1 MGLFKKLVGDIA
13 KTVGESLED
22 VSNEAKKSF
31 QEASEEIKKSIQ
43 EAKMNQLNSD
53 DSDDSDDDDDDDD
66 DIRIQLGT
74 FKNGVLTIAE
84 GHTTLGEDSLE
95 GYKKIR
101 KVVFPSTLKEIDGCF
116 FSEHGHE
123 DYLEEVDF
131 SKVKLLKEIPDCL
144 FENCKRLQEI
154 NFPEGVEIIDS
165 EVFDGCT
172 NLRKITFPST
182 LKSLQSTTYKC
193 ENIEELD
200 LSKVH
205 LLKEIPD
212 CLFEDCERLQEISF
226 PEGVETIGSEVFDSC
241 TNLRKITFPSTLKS
255 LQSTTYK
262 CKNIEELD
270 LSKVHLLKEIPDN
283 FISEN
288 CKIETLV
295 IPVGVKIVGDEFAS
309 SKSIR
314 EVYVPYTVEEI
325 GTLNNEEY
333 APDVYIY
340 TNKLTDIES
349 LCAYI
354 KTLYVPEELY
364 VYYAELLKDVDDTEV
379 RLRKMPA
386 DKLDFY
392 GTPVPS
398 LTEVDEEDNSAPQ
411 LPEQDQDIETP
422 IVEEE
427 TEDIQEE
434 AEEIQEETEEIQ
446 DETEEIQEETEEI
459 QEETEE
465 IPTIQKSPGNLF
477 SDGLEELINSVAESD
492 ELTDKKKEIVLR
504 RAVKEGED
512 PDEVEMVL
520 EARFYEKH
528 N

>member
-13 KTVGESLED
+13 KTVGESLEE

-31 QEASEEIKKSIQ
+31 QEAREEVRKNIQ
-43 EAKMNQLNSD
+43 EAKMNQLNSE
-53 DSDDSDDDDDDDD
+53 DDSDDDDDDDADDD

-74 FKNGVLTIAE
+74 FANGVLTIDE
-84 GHTTLGEDSLE
+84 GHTTLDEDALE

-101 KVVFPSTLKEIDGCF
+101 KVVFPSTLREIDGCF

-165 EVFDGCT
+165 EVFD
-172 NLRKITFPST
+172 R
-182 LKSLQSTTYKC
+182 
-193 ENIEELD
+193 
-200 LSKVH
+200 
-205 LLKEIPD
+205 
-212 CLFEDCERLQEISF
+212 
-226 PEGVETIGSEVFDSC
+226 C

-270 LSKVHLLKEIPDN
+270 LSKVHLLEEIPDN
-283 FISEN
+283 FIGEN

-325 GTLNNEEY
+325 GTLNDEEY
-333 APDVYIY
+333 SPDVYIY

-354 KTLYVPEELY
+354 KTLYVPEDLY
-364 VYYAELLKDVDDTEV
+364 IYYAELLKEVDDTEV

-392 GTPVPS
+392 GTPVPP
-398 LTEVDEEDNSAPQ
+398 LTEVAEEDNSVPP
-411 LPEQDQDIETP
+411 LPELDQDIETP
-422 IVEEE
+422 PAEEETEEFEEE

-434 AEEIQEETEEIQ
+434 TEELE
-446 DETEEIQEETEEI
+446 DETEDIQD
-459 QEETEE
+459 ETEE

>member
-13 KTVGESLED
+13 KTVGESLEE

-31 QEASEEIKKSIQ
+31 QEAREEIKKNIQ
-43 EAKMNQLNSD
+43 EAKLNQFNY
-53 DSDDSDDDDDDDD
+53 DDDDDDDDDNWDYPLTKLSDDDD

-74 FKNGVLTIAE
+74 FKNGILTIDE
-84 GHTTLGEDSLE
+84 GHTTLGEDALE

-101 KVVFPSTLKEIDGCF
+101 KVVFPSTLREIDGCF

-131 SKVKLLKEIPDCL
+131 SKVHLLKEIPDCL

-165 EVFDGCT
+165 EVFD
-172 NLRKITFPST
+172 
-182 LKSLQSTTYKC
+182 
-193 ENIEELD
+193 
-200 LSKVH
+200 
-205 LLKEIPD
+205 
-212 CLFEDCERLQEISF
+212 
-226 PEGVETIGSEVFDSC
+226 SC

-255 LQSTTYK
+255 LKSTTYECEK
-262 CKNIEELD
+262 IEELD

-288 CKIETLV
+288 CNIETLV
-295 IPVGVKIVGDEFAS
+295 IPVGVKMVGDGFAS

-314 EVYVPYTVEEI
+314 EVYVPYTVEKI
-325 GTLNNEEY
+325 GTLNDDEY

-364 VYYAELLKDVDDTEV
+364 VYYAELLKEVDDTEV

-386 DKLDFY
+386 DKLNFY
-392 GTPVPS
+392 GTPVPP
-398 LTEVDEEDNSAPQ
+398 LTEVAK
-411 LPEQDQDIETP
+411 
-422 IVEEE
+422 EEE
-427 TEDIQEE
+427 TQDTQEESQDTQEEILDIQKES
-434 AEEIQEETEEIQ
+434 
-446 DETEEIQEETEEI
+446 
-459 QEETEE
+459 EE

-477 SDGLEELINSVAESD
+477 SDALEELINSAAASD
-492 ELTDKKKEIVLR
+492 ELTDKMKEIVLR

>member
-13 KTVGESLED
+13 KTVGESLEE

-31 QEASEEIKKSIQ
+31 QEAREEVRKNIQ
-43 EAKMNQLNSD
+43 EAKQNQFN
-53 DSDDSDDDDDDDD
+53 SDDDDDDDNWDYPLTKLSDDDD

-74 FKNGVLTIAE
+74 FKNGVLTIDE
-84 GHTTLGEDSLE
+84 GHTTLGEDALE

-101 KVVFPSTLKEIDGCF
+101 KVVFPSTLREIDGSF

-123 DYLEEVDF
+123 ESLEEVDF
-131 SKVKLLKEIPDCL
+131 SKVKLLKEIPDGL
-144 FENCKRLQEI
+144 FENCERLQKI
-154 NFPEGVEIIDS
+154 DIPEGVEII
-165 EVFDGCT
+165 
-172 NLRKITFPST
+172 
-182 LKSLQSTTYKC
+182 
-193 ENIEELD
+193 
-200 LSKVH
+200 
-205 LLKEIPD
+205 
-212 CLFEDCERLQEISF
+212 
-226 PEGVETIGSEVFDSC
+226 GSSVFDSC

-255 LQSTTYK
+255 LQSTTYE
-262 CKNIEELD
+262 CEMIEELD
-270 LSKVHLLKEIPDN
+270 LSKVHLLEEIPEY

-288 CKIETLV
+288 CDIQTLV

-314 EVYVPYTVEEI
+314 EVYVPYTVEKI
-325 GTLNNEEY
+325 GTFNDDEY
-333 APDVYIY
+333 SPEGYIY

-364 VYYAELLKDVDDTEV
+364 VYYAELLKEVDDTEV

-392 GTPVPS
+392 GTPVPP
-398 LTEVDEEDNSAPQ
+398 LTEVAK
-411 LPEQDQDIETP
+411 
-422 IVEEE
+422 EEE
-427 TEDIQEE
+427 TQDTQEESQDTQEEILDIQKES
-434 AEEIQEETEEIQ
+434 
-446 DETEEIQEETEEI
+446 
-459 QEETEE
+459 EE

-477 SDGLEELINSVAESD
+477 SDALEELINSAAASD
-492 ELTDKKKEIVLR
+492 ELTDKMKEIVLR

>member
-13 KTVGESLED
+13 KTVGESLEE

-31 QEASEEIKKSIQ
+31 QEARES
-43 EAKMNQLNSD
+43 
-53 DSDDSDDDDDDDD
+53 DDDD

-74 FKNGVLTIAE
+74 FKNGVLTISE
-84 GHTTLGEDSLE
+84 GHTTLGEDALE

-101 KVVFPSTLKEIDGCF
+101 KVVFPSTLREIDGCF

-165 EVFDGCT
+165 EVFD
-172 NLRKITFPST
+172 R
-182 LKSLQSTTYKC
+182 
-193 ENIEELD
+193 
-200 LSKVH
+200 
-205 LLKEIPD
+205 
-212 CLFEDCERLQEISF
+212 
-226 PEGVETIGSEVFDSC
+226 C

-270 LSKVHLLKEIPDN
+270 LSKVHLLEEIPDN
-283 FISEN
+283 FIGEN

-325 GTLNNEEY
+325 GTLNDDEY

-349 LCAYI
+349 LCANI

-386 DKLDFY
+386 DMLDFY

-398 LTEVDEEDNSAPQ
+398 LTEVAK
-411 LPEQDQDIETP
+411 
-422 IVEEE
+422 EEE
-427 TEDIQEE
+427 TQDTQEESQDTQEEILDIQKES
-434 AEEIQEETEEIQ
+434 
-446 DETEEIQEETEEI
+446 
-459 QEETEE
+459 EE

-477 SDGLEELINSVAESD
+477 SDALEELINSAAASD
-492 ELTDKKKEIVLR
+492 ELTDKMKEIVLR

>member
-13 KTVGESLED
+13 KTVGESLEE

-31 QEASEEIKKSIQ
+31 QEAREEVRKNIQ
-43 EAKMNQLNSD
+43 EAKQNQFNY
-53 DSDDSDDDDDDDD
+53 DDDDDDDDNWDYPLTKLSDDDD

-74 FKNGVLTIAE
+74 FKNGVLTIDE
-84 GHTTLGEDSLE
+84 GHTTLGEDALE

-101 KVVFPSTLKEIDGCF
+101 KVVFPSTLREIDGCF
-116 FSEHGHE
+116 FCEHGHE

-154 NFPEGVEIIDS
+154 NFPEGVETIGD
-165 EVFDGCT
+165 EVFDG
-172 NLRKITFPST
+172 
-182 LKSLQSTTYKC
+182 
-193 ENIEELD
+193 
-200 LSKVH
+200 
-205 LLKEIPD
+205 
-212 CLFEDCERLQEISF
+212 
-226 PEGVETIGSEVFDSC
+226 C

-270 LSKVHLLKEIPDN
+270 LSKVHLLEEIPDN
-283 FISEN
+283 FIDGN

-295 IPVGVKIVGDEFAS
+295 IPVGVKKMGYEFAS

-325 GTLNNEEY
+325 GTLNDDEY

-354 KTLYVPEELY
+354 KTLYVPEDLY
-364 VYYAELLKDVDDTEV
+364 IYYAELLKEVDDTEV

-392 GTPVPS
+392 GTPVPP
-398 LTEVDEEDNSAPQ
+398 LTEVAEEDNSVPP
-411 LPEQDQDIETP
+411 LPELDQDIETLP
-422 IVEEE
+422 AEEEE
-427 TEDIQEE
+427 TQDTQEEVDIQEE
-434 AEEIQEETEEIQ
+434 S
-446 DETEEIQEETEEI
+446 
-459 QEETEE
+459 EE

-477 SDGLEELINSVAESD
+477 SDGLEELINCAAAND
-492 ELTDKKKEIVLR
+492 ELTDKMKEIVLR
-504 RAVKEGED
+504 RAVREGED

>member
-53 DSDDSDDDDDDDD
+53 DSDDNDADDDDDD

-74 FKNGVLTIAE
+74 FTNGVLTIAE

-116 FSEHGHE
+116 FSEHDHE

-144 FENCKRLQEI
+144 FEDCKRLQEI
-154 NFPEGVEIIDS
+154 N
-165 EVFDGCT
+165 
-172 NLRKITFPST
+172 
-182 LKSLQSTTYKC
+182 
-193 ENIEELD
+193 
-200 LSKVH
+200 
-205 LLKEIPD
+205 
-212 CLFEDCERLQEISF
+212 F

-270 LSKVHLLKEIPDN
+270 LSKVHLLEEIPEY

-295 IPVGVKIVGDEFAS
+295 IPVGVKIVGDGFAS

-325 GTLNNEEY
+325 GTLNDDEY

-349 LCAYI
+349 LCDCI
-354 KTLYVPEELY
+354 KTLYVPEDLY
-364 VYYAELLKDVDDTEV
+364 VYYAELLKDVEDTEV

-411 LPEQDQDIETP
+411 LPEQDQDIDTP

-427 TEDIQEE
+427 TEELEDETEE
-434 AEEIQEETEEIQ
+434 LEDETEDIQEETE
-446 DETEEIQEETEEI
+446 D
-459 QEETEE
+459 

>member
-13 KTVGESLED
+13 KTVGESLEE

-31 QEASEEIKKSIQ
+31 QEAREEVRKNIQ

-53 DSDDSDDDDDDDD
+53 DSDDDDSDDD

-74 FKNGVLTIAE
+74 FANGVLTIDE
-84 GHTTLGEDSLE
+84 GHTTLDEDALE

-101 KVVFPSTLKEIDGCF
+101 KVVFPSTLREIDECF

-144 FENCKRLQEI
+144 FEDCKRLQEI
-154 NFPEGVEIIDS
+154 N
-165 EVFDGCT
+165 
-172 NLRKITFPST
+172 
-182 LKSLQSTTYKC
+182 
-193 ENIEELD
+193 
-200 LSKVH
+200 
-205 LLKEIPD
+205 
-212 CLFEDCERLQEISF
+212 F

-241 TNLRKITFPSTLKS
+241 TNLRKIIFPSTLKS
-255 LQSTTYK
+255 LESTTYK

-270 LSKVHLLKEIPDN
+270 LSKVHLLEEIPDN
-283 FISEN
+283 FIGEN

-295 IPVGVKIVGDEFAS
+295 IPVGVKKLGYEFAS

-325 GTLNNEEY
+325 GTLNDDEY

-340 TNKLTDIES
+340 TNKLTDIEN

-354 KTLYVPEELY
+354 KTLYVPEDLY
-364 VYYAELLKDVDDTEV
+364 IYYAELLKEVDDTEV

-392 GTPVPS
+392 GTPVPP
-398 LTEVDEEDNSAPQ
+398 LTEVAEEDNSVPP
-411 LPEQDQDIETP
+411 LPELDQDIETLP
-422 IVEEE
+422 AEEEE
-427 TEDIQEE
+427 TQDTQEEVDIQEE
-434 AEEIQEETEEIQ
+434 S
-446 DETEEIQEETEEI
+446 
-459 QEETEE
+459 EE
-465 IPTIQKSPGNLF
+465 IPTVQKSPGNLF
-477 SDGLEELINSVAESD
+477 SDGLEELINCAAAND
-492 ELTDKKKEIVLR
+492 ELTDKMKEIVLR

>member
-13 KTVGESLED
+13 KTVGESLEE

-31 QEASEEIKKSIQ
+31 QEARKEVRKNIQ
-43 EAKMNQLNSD
+43 EAKQNQFNY
-53 DSDDSDDDDDDDD
+53 DDDDDNWDYPLTKLSDDDD

-74 FKNGVLTIAE
+74 FKNGVLTIDE
-84 GHTTLGEDSLE
+84 GHTTLGEDALE

-101 KVVFPSTLKEIDGCF
+101 KVVFPSTLREIDGCF

-131 SKVKLLKEIPDCL
+131 SKVHLLKEIPDCL

-154 NFPEGVEIIDS
+154 N
-165 EVFDGCT
+165 
-172 NLRKITFPST
+172 
-182 LKSLQSTTYKC
+182 
-193 ENIEELD
+193 
-200 LSKVH
+200 
-205 LLKEIPD
+205 
-212 CLFEDCERLQEISF
+212 F

-255 LQSTTYK
+255 LQSTTYE

-270 LSKVHLLKEIPDN
+270 LSKVHLLEEIPEY

-288 CKIETLV
+288 CDIQTLV

-314 EVYVPYTVEEI
+314 EIYVPYTVEKI
-325 GTLNNEEY
+325 GTLNDDEY

-364 VYYAELLKDVDDTEV
+364 VYYAELLKEVDDTEV

-386 DKLDFY
+386 DKLNFY
-392 GTPVPS
+392 GTPVPP
-398 LTEVDEEDNSAPQ
+398 LTEVAK
-411 LPEQDQDIETP
+411 
-422 IVEEE
+422 EEE
-427 TEDIQEE
+427 TQDTQEESQDTQEEILDIQKES
-434 AEEIQEETEEIQ
+434 
-446 DETEEIQEETEEI
+446 
-459 QEETEE
+459 EE

-477 SDGLEELINSVAESD
+477 SDALEELINSAAASD
-492 ELTDKKKEIVLR
+492 ELTDKMKEIVLR

-512 PDEVEMVL
+512 SDEVEMVL

>member
-1 MGLFKKLVGDIA
+1 M
-13 KTVGESLED
+13 
-22 VSNEAKKSF
+22 
-31 QEASEEIKKSIQ
+31 
-43 EAKMNQLNSD
+43 
-53 DSDDSDDDDDDDD
+53 
-66 DIRIQLGT
+66 
-74 FKNGVLTIAE
+74 
-84 GHTTLGEDSLE
+84 
-95 GYKKIR
+95 
-101 KVVFPSTLKEIDGCF
+101 
-116 FSEHGHE
+116 
-123 DYLEEVDF
+123 
-131 SKVKLLKEIPDCL
+131 
-144 FENCKRLQEI
+144 
-154 NFPEGVEIIDS
+154 
-165 EVFDGCT
+165 
-172 NLRKITFPST
+172 
-182 LKSLQSTTYKC
+182 
-193 ENIEELD
+193 
-200 LSKVH
+200 SKVH
-205 LLKEIPD
+205 LLE
-212 CLFEDCERLQEISF
+212 
-226 PEGVETIGSEVFDSC
+226 
-241 TNLRKITFPSTLKS
+241 
-255 LQSTTYK
+255 
-262 CKNIEELD
+262 
-270 LSKVHLLKEIPDN
+270 EIPDN
-283 FISEN
+283 FIGEN

-325 GTLNNEEY
+325 GTLNDDEY
-333 APDVYIY
+333 SPDVYIY

-349 LCAYI
+349 LCDCI
-354 KTLYVPEELY
+354 KTLYVPEDLY
-364 VYYAELLKDVDDTEV
+364 FYYAELLKEVDDTEV

-392 GTPVPS
+392 GIPIPS

-434 AEEIQEETEEIQ
+434 TEEIQEETEDIQ
-446 DETEEIQEETEEI
+446 KETEEIQEETED
-459 QEETEE
+459 

-512 PDEVEMVL
+512 PDEVEMIL

>member
-31 QEASEEIKKSIQ
+31 QEARKEVRKNIQ
-43 EAKMNQLNSD
+43 EAKQNQFN
-53 DSDDSDDDDDDDD
+53 SDDDDDDDDNWDYPLTKLSDDDD

-74 FKNGVLTIAE
+74 FKNGVLTIDE
-84 GHTTLGEDSLE
+84 GHTTLGEDALE
-95 GYKKIR
+95 GYMRIR
-101 KVVFPSTLKEIDGCF
+101 KVVFPSTLREIDGCF

-131 SKVKLLKEIPDCL
+131 SKVHLLKEIPDCL

-154 NFPEGVEIIDS
+154 N
-165 EVFDGCT
+165 
-172 NLRKITFPST
+172 
-182 LKSLQSTTYKC
+182 
-193 ENIEELD
+193 
-200 LSKVH
+200 
-205 LLKEIPD
+205 
-212 CLFEDCERLQEISF
+212 F

-270 LSKVHLLKEIPDN
+270 LSKVHLLEEIPEY

-288 CKIETLV
+288 CNIETLV

-314 EVYVPYTVEEI
+314 EVYVPYTVEKI
-325 GTLNNEEY
+325 GTLNDDEY

-364 VYYAELLKDVDDTEV
+364 VYYAELLKEVDDTEV

-386 DKLDFY
+386 DKLNFY
-392 GTPVPS
+392 GTPVPP
-398 LTEVDEEDNSAPQ
+398 LTEVAK
-411 LPEQDQDIETP
+411 
-422 IVEEE
+422 EEE
-427 TEDIQEE
+427 TQDTQEESQDTQEEILDIQKES
-434 AEEIQEETEEIQ
+434 
-446 DETEEIQEETEEI
+446 
-459 QEETEE
+459 EE

-477 SDGLEELINSVAESD
+477 SDALEELINSAAASD
-492 ELTDKKKEIVLR
+492 ELTDKMKEIVLR

-528 N
+528 H

>member
-13 KTVGESLED
+13 KTVGESLEE

-31 QEASEEIKKSIQ
+31 QEARKEVRKNIQ
-43 EAKMNQLNSD
+43 EAKLNQFNY
-53 DSDDSDDDDDDDD
+53 DDDDDDDDDNWDYPLTKLSDDDD

-74 FKNGVLTIAE
+74 FKNGVLTIDE
-84 GHTTLGEDSLE
+84 GHTTLGEDALE

-101 KVVFPSTLKEIDGCF
+101 KVVFPSTLREIDGCF

-131 SKVKLLKEIPDCL
+131 SKVKLLKEIPDGL
-144 FENCKRLQEI
+144 FENCERLQKI
-154 NFPEGVEIIDS
+154 DIPEGVEII
-165 EVFDGCT
+165 
-172 NLRKITFPST
+172 
-182 LKSLQSTTYKC
+182 
-193 ENIEELD
+193 
-200 LSKVH
+200 
-205 LLKEIPD
+205 
-212 CLFEDCERLQEISF
+212 
-226 PEGVETIGSEVFDSC
+226 GSSVFDSC

-255 LQSTTYK
+255 LQSTTYE
-262 CKNIEELD
+262 CEMIEELD
-270 LSKVHLLKEIPDN
+270 LSKVHLLEEIPEY

-288 CKIETLV
+288 CDIQTLV

-314 EVYVPYTVEEI
+314 EVYVPYTVEKI
-325 GTLNNEEY
+325 GTLNDDEY

-364 VYYAELLKDVDDTEV
+364 VYYAELLKEVDDTEV

-386 DKLDFY
+386 DKLNFY
-392 GTPVPS
+392 GTPVPP
-398 LTEVDEEDNSAPQ
+398 LTEVAK
-411 LPEQDQDIETP
+411 
-422 IVEEE
+422 EEE
-427 TEDIQEE
+427 TQDTQEGSQDTQEEILDIQKES
-434 AEEIQEETEEIQ
+434 
-446 DETEEIQEETEEI
+446 
-459 QEETEE
+459 EE

-477 SDGLEELINSVAESD
+477 SDALEELINSAAASD
-492 ELTDKKKEIVLR
+492 ELTDKMKEIVLR

>member
-13 KTVGESLED
+13 KTVSESLED

-43 EAKMNQLNSD
+43 EAKMNQSNY
-53 DSDDSDDDDDDDD
+53 DDDDDDDNWDYPLTKLSDDDD

-74 FKNGVLTIAE
+74 FKNGVLTINE
-84 GHTTLGEDSLE
+84 GHTTLGEDALE

-101 KVVFPSTLKEIDGCF
+101 KVVFPSILREIDGCF

-131 SKVKLLKEIPDCL
+131 SKVKLLKEIPD
-144 FENCKRLQEI
+144 
-154 NFPEGVEIIDS
+154 
-165 EVFDGCT
+165 
-172 NLRKITFPST
+172 
-182 LKSLQSTTYKC
+182 
-193 ENIEELD
+193 
-200 LSKVH
+200 
-205 LLKEIPD
+205 
-212 CLFEDCERLQEISF
+212 
-226 PEGVETIGSEVFDSC
+226 
-241 TNLRKITFPSTLKS
+241 
-255 LQSTTYK
+255 
-262 CKNIEELD
+262 
-270 LSKVHLLKEIPDN
+270 N
-283 FISEN
+283 FIGEN

-325 GTLNNEEY
+325 GTLNDDEY

-349 LCAYI
+349 LCANI

-411 LPEQDQDIETP
+411 MPEQDQDIETP

-427 TEDIQEE
+427 TEELEDETKDIQ
-434 AEEIQEETEEIQ
+434 
-446 DETEEIQEETEEI
+446 D
-459 QEETEE
+459 ETEE

>member
-13 KTVGESLED
+13 KTVGESLEE

-31 QEASEEIKKSIQ
+31 QEAREEVRKNIQ
-43 EAKMNQLNSD
+43 EAKQNQFNY
-53 DSDDSDDDDDDDD
+53 DDDDDDDDDNWDYPLTKLSDDDD

-74 FKNGVLTIAE
+74 FKNGVLTIDE
-84 GHTTLGEDSLE
+84 GHTTLGEDALE

-101 KVVFPSTLKEIDGCF
+101 KVVFPSTLREIDGCF

-154 NFPEGVEIIDS
+154 NFPEGVETIGD
-165 EVFDGCT
+165 EVFDG
-172 NLRKITFPST
+172 
-182 LKSLQSTTYKC
+182 
-193 ENIEELD
+193 
-200 LSKVH
+200 
-205 LLKEIPD
+205 
-212 CLFEDCERLQEISF
+212 
-226 PEGVETIGSEVFDSC
+226 C

-270 LSKVHLLKEIPDN
+270 LSKVHLLEEIPDN
-283 FISEN
+283 FIGEN

-314 EVYVPYTVEEI
+314 EVYVPYTVEKI
-325 GTLNNEEY
+325 GTLNDDEY

-364 VYYAELLKDVDDTEV
+364 VYYAELLKEVDDTEV

-392 GTPVPS
+392 GTPIPP
-398 LTEVDEEDNSAPQ
+398 LTEVAEEDNSVPP
-411 LPEQDQDIETP
+411 LPELDQDIETP
-422 IVEEE
+422 PVEEE
-427 TEDIQEE
+427 EETLDTQEEVDIQEE
-434 AEEIQEETEEIQ
+434 S
-446 DETEEIQEETEEI
+446 
-459 QEETEE
+459 EE
-465 IPTIQKSPGNLF
+465 IPTVQKSPGNLF
-477 SDGLEELINSVAESD
+477 SDALEELINSAAASD
-492 ELTDKKKEIVLR
+492 ELTDKMKEIVLR

>member
-13 KTVGESLED
+13 KTVGESLEE

-31 QEASEEIKKSIQ
+31 QEAREEVRKNIQ
-43 EAKMNQLNSD
+43 EAKQNQFNY
-53 DSDDSDDDDDDDD
+53 DDDDDNWDYPLTKLSDDDD

-74 FKNGVLTIAE
+74 FKNGVLTIDE
-84 GHTTLGEDSLE
+84 GHTTLGEDALE

-131 SKVKLLKEIPDCL
+131 SKV
-144 FENCKRLQEI
+144 
-154 NFPEGVEIIDS
+154 
-165 EVFDGCT
+165 
-172 NLRKITFPST
+172 
-182 LKSLQSTTYKC
+182 
-193 ENIEELD
+193 
-200 LSKVH
+200 H

-212 CLFEDCERLQEISF
+212 CLFEKCKRLQEINF

-255 LQSTTYK
+255 LQSTTYE

-288 CKIETLV
+288 CNIETLV

-314 EVYVPYTVEEI
+314 EVYVPYTVEKI
-325 GTLNNEEY
+325 STLNDDEY

-364 VYYAELLKDVDDTEV
+364 VYYAELLKEVDDTEV

-392 GTPVPS
+392 GTPVPP
-398 LTEVDEEDNSAPQ
+398 LTEVAK
-411 LPEQDQDIETP
+411 
-422 IVEEE
+422 EEE
-427 TEDIQEE
+427 TQDTQEESQDTQEEILDIQKES
-434 AEEIQEETEEIQ
+434 
-446 DETEEIQEETEEI
+446 
-459 QEETEE
+459 EE

-477 SDGLEELINSVAESD
+477 SDALEELINSAAASD
-492 ELTDKKKEIVLR
+492 ELTDKMKEIVLR

>member
-13 KTVGESLED
+13 KTVGESLEE

-31 QEASEEIKKSIQ
+31 QEAREEVRKNIQ
-43 EAKMNQLNSD
+43 EAKLNQSNY
-53 DSDDSDDDDDDDD
+53 DDDDDDDNWDYPLTKLSDDDD

-74 FKNGVLTIAE
+74 FKNGVLTINE
-84 GHTTLGEDSLE
+84 GHTTLGEDALE

-101 KVVFPSTLKEIDGCF
+101 KVVFPSTLREIDGCF

-131 SKVKLLKEIPDCL
+131 SKVKLLKEIPD
-144 FENCKRLQEI
+144 
-154 NFPEGVEIIDS
+154 
-165 EVFDGCT
+165 
-172 NLRKITFPST
+172 
-182 LKSLQSTTYKC
+182 
-193 ENIEELD
+193 
-200 LSKVH
+200 
-205 LLKEIPD
+205 
-212 CLFEDCERLQEISF
+212 
-226 PEGVETIGSEVFDSC
+226 
-241 TNLRKITFPSTLKS
+241 
-255 LQSTTYK
+255 
-262 CKNIEELD
+262 
-270 LSKVHLLKEIPDN
+270 N
-283 FISEN
+283 FIGEN

-325 GTLNNEEY
+325 GTLNDDEY

-349 LCAYI
+349 LCANI

-411 LPEQDQDIETP
+411 MPEQDQDIETP

-427 TEDIQEE
+427 TEELEDETKDIQ
-434 AEEIQEETEEIQ
+434 
-446 DETEEIQEETEEI
+446 D
-459 QEETEE
+459 ETEE

-477 SDGLEELINSVAESD
+477 SDGLEELINSAAASD
-492 ELTDKKKEIVLR
+492 ELTDKMKEIVLR

-520 EARFYEKH
+520 EARKIFARYFYKS
-528 N
+528 

>member
-31 QEASEEIKKSIQ
+31 QEASEDIKKSIQ

-53 DSDDSDDDDDDDD
+53 DSDDDDDDDADDD

-74 FKNGVLTIAE
+74 FTNGVLTIAE

-165 EVFDGCT
+165 EVFD
-172 NLRKITFPST
+172 R
-182 LKSLQSTTYKC
+182 
-193 ENIEELD
+193 
-200 LSKVH
+200 
-205 LLKEIPD
+205 
-212 CLFEDCERLQEISF
+212 
-226 PEGVETIGSEVFDSC
+226 C

-270 LSKVHLLKEIPDN
+270 LSKVHLLEEIPDN
-283 FISEN
+283 FIGEN

-325 GTLNNEEY
+325 GTLNDDEY
-333 APDVYIY
+333 SPDVYIY

-349 LCAYI
+349 LCANI

-364 VYYAELLKDVDDTEV
+364 VYYAELLKEVDDTEV

-392 GTPVPS
+392 GTPIPS

-434 AEEIQEETEEIQ
+434 
-446 DETEEIQEETEEI
+446 TEEIQEETEEI
-459 QEETEE
+459 QEETEDILE
-465 IPTIQKSPGNLF
+465 ETEEIQEETEDIPTIQKSPGNLF

-512 PDEVEMVL
+512 PDEVEMIL

>member
-53 DSDDSDDDDDDDD
+53 DSDDDDSDDD

-74 FKNGVLTIAE
+74 FANGVLTIAE
-84 GHTTLGEDSLE
+84 GHTTLGEDSLD

-144 FENCKRLQEI
+144 FEDCKRLQEI
-154 NFPEGVEIIDS
+154 NFPEGVEIIGC

-182 LKSLQSTTYKC
+182 LKSL
-193 ENIEELD
+193 E
-200 LSKVH
+200 
-205 LLKEIPD
+205 
-212 CLFEDCERLQEISF
+212 
-226 PEGVETIGSEVFDSC
+226 
-241 TNLRKITFPSTLKS
+241 
-255 LQSTTYK
+255 STTYK

-270 LSKVHLLKEIPDN
+270 LSKVHLLEEIPDN
-283 FISEN
+283 FIGEN

-354 KTLYVPEELY
+354 KTLYVPEDLY

-392 GTPVPS
+392 GTPIPS

-434 AEEIQEETEEIQ
+434 TEDIQE
-446 DETEEIQEETEEI
+446 ETEEIQEETEEI
-459 QEETEE
+459 QEETED

>member
-13 KTVGESLED
+13 KTVGESLEE

-31 QEASEEIKKSIQ
+31 QEAREEVRKNIQ

-53 DSDDSDDDDDDDD
+53 DSDDDDDDDADDD

-74 FKNGVLTIAE
+74 FANGVLTIDE
-84 GHTTLGEDSLE
+84 GHTTLDEDALE

-101 KVVFPSTLKEIDGCF
+101 KVVFPSTLREIDGCF

-144 FENCKRLQEI
+144 FEDCKRLQEI
-154 NFPEGVEIIDS
+154 N
-165 EVFDGCT
+165 
-172 NLRKITFPST
+172 
-182 LKSLQSTTYKC
+182 
-193 ENIEELD
+193 
-200 LSKVH
+200 
-205 LLKEIPD
+205 
-212 CLFEDCERLQEISF
+212 F

-270 LSKVHLLKEIPDN
+270 LSKVHLLEEIPDN
-283 FISEN
+283 FIGEN

-295 IPVGVKIVGDEFAS
+295 IPVGVKKLGYEFAS

-325 GTLNNEEY
+325 GTLNDDEY

-354 KTLYVPEELY
+354 KTLYVPEDLY
-364 VYYAELLKDVDDTEV
+364 IYYAELLKEVDDTEV

-392 GTPVPS
+392 GTPVPP
-398 LTEVDEEDNSAPQ
+398 LTEVAEEDNSVPP
-411 LPEQDQDIETP
+411 LPELDQDTETP
-422 IVEEE
+422 PVEEE
-427 TEDIQEE
+427 ETLDT
-434 AEEIQEETEEIQ
+434 QEETL
-446 DETEEIQEETEEI
+446 DTQEETQDI
-459 QEETEE
+459 QKESEE

-477 SDGLEELINSVAESD
+477 SDGLEELINCAAAND
-492 ELTDKKKEIVLR
+492 ELTDKMKEIVLR

>member
-13 KTVGESLED
+13 KTVGESLEE

-31 QEASEEIKKSIQ
+31 QEAREEVRKNIQ
-43 EAKMNQLNSD
+43 EAKMNQLNSE
-53 DSDDSDDDDDDDD
+53 DDSDDDDDDDADDD

-74 FKNGVLTIAE
+74 FANGVLTIDE
-84 GHTTLGEDSLE
+84 GHTTLDEDALE

-101 KVVFPSTLKEIDGCF
+101 KVVFPSTLREIDGCF

-144 FENCKRLQEI
+144 FEDCKRLQEI
-154 NFPEGVEIIDS
+154 NFPEGVEIIGC

-182 LKSLQSTTYKC
+182 LKSLESTTYKC
-193 ENIEELD
+193 KNLEELD

-205 LLKEIPD
+205 LLE
-212 CLFEDCERLQEISF
+212 
-226 PEGVETIGSEVFDSC
+226 
-241 TNLRKITFPSTLKS
+241 
-255 LQSTTYK
+255 
-262 CKNIEELD
+262 
-270 LSKVHLLKEIPDN
+270 EIPDN
-283 FISEN
+283 FIGEN

-295 IPVGVKIVGDEFAS
+295 IPVGVKKLGYEFAS

-325 GTLNNEEY
+325 GTLNDDEY

-354 KTLYVPEELY
+354 KTLYVPEDLY
-364 VYYAELLKDVDDTEV
+364 IYYAELLKEVDDTEV

-392 GTPVPS
+392 GTPVPP
-398 LTEVDEEDNSAPQ
+398 LTEVAEEDNSVPQ
-411 LPEQDQDIETP
+411 LPELDQDIETLP
-422 IVEEE
+422 AEEEE
-427 TEDIQEE
+427 TQDTQEEVDIQEE
-434 AEEIQEETEEIQ
+434 S
-446 DETEEIQEETEEI
+446 
-459 QEETEE
+459 EE

-477 SDGLEELINSVAESD
+477 SDGLEELINCAAAND
-492 ELTDKKKEIVLR
+492 ELTDKMKEIVLR
-504 RAVKEGED
+504 RAVREGED

>member
-13 KTVGESLED
+13 KTVGESLEE

-31 QEASEEIKKSIQ
+31 QEAREEVRKNIQ
-43 EAKMNQLNSD
+43 EAKQNQFSY
-53 DSDDSDDDDDDDD
+53 DDDDDDDDDNWDYPLTKLSDDDD

-74 FKNGVLTIAE
+74 FKNGVLTIDE
-84 GHTTLGEDSLE
+84 GHTTLGEDALE

-101 KVVFPSTLKEIDGCF
+101 KVVFPSTLREIDGCF

-144 FENCKRLQEI
+144 FEKCKRLQEI
-154 NFPEGVEIIDS
+154 N
-165 EVFDGCT
+165 
-172 NLRKITFPST
+172 
-182 LKSLQSTTYKC
+182 
-193 ENIEELD
+193 
-200 LSKVH
+200 
-205 LLKEIPD
+205 
-212 CLFEDCERLQEISF
+212 F

-255 LQSTTYK
+255 LQSTTYE

-270 LSKVHLLKEIPDN
+270 LSKVHLLEEIPEY

-288 CKIETLV
+288 CNIETLV

-314 EVYVPYTVEEI
+314 EVYVPYTVEKI
-325 GTLNNEEY
+325 GTLNDDEY

-364 VYYAELLKDVDDTEV
+364 VYYAELLKEVDDTEV

-386 DKLDFY
+386 DKLNFY
-392 GTPVPS
+392 GTPVPP
-398 LTEVDEEDNSAPQ
+398 LTEVAK
-411 LPEQDQDIETP
+411 
-422 IVEEE
+422 EEE
-427 TEDIQEE
+427 TQDTQEESQDTQEEILDIQKES
-434 AEEIQEETEEIQ
+434 
-446 DETEEIQEETEEI
+446 
-459 QEETEE
+459 EE

-477 SDGLEELINSVAESD
+477 SDALEELINSAAASD
-492 ELTDKKKEIVLR
+492 ELTDKMKEIVLR

>member
-13 KTVGESLED
+13 KTVGESLEE

-31 QEASEEIKKSIQ
+31 QEAREEVRKNIQ
-43 EAKMNQLNSD
+43 EAKLNQSNY
-53 DSDDSDDDDDDDD
+53 DDDDDDNWDYPLTKLSDDDD

-74 FKNGVLTIAE
+74 FKNGVLTINE
-84 GHTTLGEDSLE
+84 GHTTLGEDALE

-101 KVVFPSTLKEIDGCF
+101 KVVFPSTLREIDGCF

-165 EVFDGCT
+165 EVFD
-172 NLRKITFPST
+172 R
-182 LKSLQSTTYKC
+182 
-193 ENIEELD
+193 
-200 LSKVH
+200 
-205 LLKEIPD
+205 
-212 CLFEDCERLQEISF
+212 
-226 PEGVETIGSEVFDSC
+226 C

-270 LSKVHLLKEIPDN
+270 LSKVHLLEEIPDN
-283 FISEN
+283 FIGEN

-295 IPVGVKIVGDEFAS
+295 IPVGVKKLGYEFAS

-325 GTLNNEEY
+325 GTLNDDEY

-364 VYYAELLKDVDDTEV
+364 VYYAELLKEVDDTEV

-386 DKLDFY
+386 DKLNFY
-392 GTPVPS
+392 GTPVPP
-398 LTEVDEEDNSAPQ
+398 LTEVAEEDIPAPP
-411 LPEQDQDIETP
+411 LPKLDQDIETP
-422 IVEEE
+422 PAKEEE
-427 TEDIQEE
+427 TLDTQEETGNIQEE
-434 AEEIQEETEEIQ
+434 S
-446 DETEEIQEETEEI
+446 
-459 QEETEE
+459 EE

>member
-13 KTVGESLED
+13 KTVGESLEE

-53 DSDDSDDDDDDDD
+53 DSDDDDDDDSDDD

-74 FKNGVLTIAE
+74 FANGVLTIAE
-84 GHTTLGEDSLE
+84 GHTTLGEDSLD

-131 SKVKLLKEIPDCL
+131 SKVHLLKEIPDCL

-193 ENIEELD
+193 
-200 LSKVH
+200 
-205 LLKEIPD
+205 
-212 CLFEDCERLQEISF
+212 
-226 PEGVETIGSEVFDSC
+226 
-241 TNLRKITFPSTLKS
+241 
-255 LQSTTYK
+255 
-262 CKNIEELD
+262 KNIEELD
-270 LSKVHLLKEIPDN
+270 LSKVHLLEEIPEY
-283 FISEN
+283 FIGEN

-325 GTLNNEEY
+325 GTLNDDEY
-333 APDVYIY
+333 SPDVYIY

-349 LCAYI
+349 LCDSI
-354 KTLYVPEELY
+354 KTLYIPEDLY
-364 VYYAELLKDVDDTEV
+364 FYYAELLKDVDDTEV

-392 GTPVPS
+392 GTPIPS

-434 AEEIQEETEEIQ
+434 AEEIQEETE
-446 DETEEIQEETEEI
+446 DIQEETEEI
-459 QEETEE
+459 QEETED

-512 PDEVEMVL
+512 PDEVEMIL

>member
-13 KTVGESLED
+13 KTVGESLEE

-31 QEASEEIKKSIQ
+31 QEAREEVRKNIQ

-53 DSDDSDDDDDDDD
+53 DSDDDDSDDD

-74 FKNGVLTIAE
+74 FANGVLTIDE
-84 GHTTLGEDSLE
+84 GHTTLDEDALE

-101 KVVFPSTLKEIDGCF
+101 KVVFPSTLREIDGCF

-144 FENCKRLQEI
+144 FEDCKRLQEI
-154 NFPEGVEIIDS
+154 N
-165 EVFDGCT
+165 
-172 NLRKITFPST
+172 
-182 LKSLQSTTYKC
+182 
-193 ENIEELD
+193 
-200 LSKVH
+200 
-205 LLKEIPD
+205 
-212 CLFEDCERLQEISF
+212 F

-241 TNLRKITFPSTLKS
+241 TNLRKIIFPSTLKS
-255 LQSTTYK
+255 LESTTYK

-270 LSKVHLLKEIPDN
+270 LSKVHLLEEIPDN
-283 FISEN
+283 FIGEN

-295 IPVGVKIVGDEFAS
+295 IPVGVKKLGYEFAS

-325 GTLNNEEY
+325 GTLNDDEY

-340 TNKLTDIES
+340 TNKLTDIEN

-354 KTLYVPEELY
+354 KTLYVPEDLY
-364 VYYAELLKDVDDTEV
+364 IYYAELLKEVDDTEV

-392 GTPVPS
+392 GTPVPP
-398 LTEVDEEDNSAPQ
+398 LTEVAEEDNSVPP
-411 LPEQDQDIETP
+411 LPELDQDIETLP
-422 IVEEE
+422 AEEEE
-427 TEDIQEE
+427 TQDTQEEVDIQEE
-434 AEEIQEETEEIQ
+434 S
-446 DETEEIQEETEEI
+446 
-459 QEETEE
+459 EE
-465 IPTIQKSPGNLF
+465 IPTVQKSPGNLF
-477 SDGLEELINSVAESD
+477 SDGLEELINCAAAND
-492 ELTDKKKEIVLR
+492 ELTDKMKEIVLR

>member
-53 DSDDSDDDDDDDD
+53 DSDDDDDDDD

-84 GHTTLGEDSLE
+84 GHTTLGEDSLK

-116 FSEHGHE
+116 FSEHDHE

-154 NFPEGVEIIDS
+154 NFPEGVE
-165 EVFDGCT
+165 
-172 NLRKITFPST
+172 
-182 LKSLQSTTYKC
+182 
-193 ENIEELD
+193 
-200 LSKVH
+200 
-205 LLKEIPD
+205 
-212 CLFEDCERLQEISF
+212 
-226 PEGVETIGSEVFDSC
+226 TIGSEVFDRC

-270 LSKVHLLKEIPDN
+270 LSKVHLLEEIPDN
-283 FISEN
+283 FIGEN

-295 IPVGVKIVGDEFAS
+295 IPVGVKKLGYEFAS

-325 GTLNNEEY
+325 GTLNDDEY

-349 LCAYI
+349 LCDCI
-354 KTLYVPEELY
+354 KTLYVPEDLY
-364 VYYAELLKDVDDTEV
+364 FYYAELLKDVDDTEV

-392 GTPVPS
+392 GTPIPS

-434 AEEIQEETEEIQ
+434 AEEIQEETE
-446 DETEEIQEETEEI
+446 DIQEETEEI
-459 QEETEE
+459 QDETEE

-512 PDEVEMVL
+512 PDEVEMIL

>member
-13 KTVGESLED
+13 KTVGESLEE

-31 QEASEEIKKSIQ
+31 QEAREEVRKNIQ
-43 EAKMNQLNSD
+43 EAKMNQLNSE
-53 DSDDSDDDDDDDD
+53 DDSDDDDDDDADDD

-74 FKNGVLTIAE
+74 FANGVLTIDE
-84 GHTTLGEDSLE
+84 GHTTLDEDALE

-101 KVVFPSTLKEIDGCF
+101 KVVFPSTLREIDGCF

-154 NFPEGVEIIDS
+154 NFPEGVETIGD

-182 LKSLQSTTYKC
+182 LKSL
-193 ENIEELD
+193 E
-200 LSKVH
+200 
-205 LLKEIPD
+205 
-212 CLFEDCERLQEISF
+212 
-226 PEGVETIGSEVFDSC
+226 
-241 TNLRKITFPSTLKS
+241 
-255 LQSTTYK
+255 STTYK

-270 LSKVHLLKEIPDN
+270 LSKVHLLEEIPDN
-283 FISEN
+283 FIGEN

-295 IPVGVKIVGDEFAS
+295 IPVGVKKLGYEFAS

-325 GTLNNEEY
+325 GTLNDDEY

-354 KTLYVPEELY
+354 KTLYVPEDLY
-364 VYYAELLKDVDDTEV
+364 IYYAELLKEVDDTEV

-392 GTPVPS
+392 GTPVPP
-398 LTEVDEEDNSAPQ
+398 LTEVAEEDNSVPQ
-411 LPEQDQDIETP
+411 LPELDQDIETLP
-422 IVEEE
+422 AEEEE
-427 TEDIQEE
+427 TQDTQEEVDIQEE
-434 AEEIQEETEEIQ
+434 S
-446 DETEEIQEETEEI
+446 
-459 QEETEE
+459 EE

-477 SDGLEELINSVAESD
+477 SDGLEELINCAAAND
-492 ELTDKKKEIVLR
+492 ELTDKMKEIVLR
-504 RAVKEGED
+504 RAVREGED

>member
-13 KTVGESLED
+13 KTVGESLEE

-31 QEASEEIKKSIQ
+31 QEAREEVRKNIQ
-43 EAKMNQLNSD
+43 EAKQNQFN
-53 DSDDSDDDDDDDD
+53 SDDDDDDDNWDYPLTKLSDDDD

-74 FKNGVLTIAE
+74 FKNGVLTIDE
-84 GHTTLGEDSLE
+84 GHTTLGEDALE

-101 KVVFPSTLKEIDGCF
+101 KVIFPSTLREIDGSF

-123 DYLEEVDF
+123 ESLEEVDF
-131 SKVKLLKEIPDCL
+131 SKVKLLKEIPDGL
-144 FENCKRLQEI
+144 FENCERLQKI
-154 NFPEGVEIIDS
+154 DIPEGVEII
-165 EVFDGCT
+165 
-172 NLRKITFPST
+172 
-182 LKSLQSTTYKC
+182 
-193 ENIEELD
+193 
-200 LSKVH
+200 
-205 LLKEIPD
+205 
-212 CLFEDCERLQEISF
+212 
-226 PEGVETIGSEVFDSC
+226 GSSVFDSC

-255 LQSTTYK
+255 LQSTTYE
-262 CKNIEELD
+262 CEMIEELD
-270 LSKVHLLKEIPDN
+270 LSKVHLLEEIPEY

-288 CKIETLV
+288 CDIQTLV

-314 EVYVPYTVEEI
+314 EVYVPYTVEKI
-325 GTLNNEEY
+325 GTLNDDEY
-333 APDVYIY
+333 SPEVYIY

-364 VYYAELLKDVDDTEV
+364 VYYAELLKEVDDTEV

-392 GTPVPS
+392 GTPVPP
-398 LTEVDEEDNSAPQ
+398 LTEVAK
-411 LPEQDQDIETP
+411 
-422 IVEEE
+422 EEE
-427 TEDIQEE
+427 TQDTQEESQDTQEEILDIQKES
-434 AEEIQEETEEIQ
+434 
-446 DETEEIQEETEEI
+446 
-459 QEETEE
+459 EE

-477 SDGLEELINSVAESD
+477 SDALEELINSAAASD
-492 ELTDKKKEIVLR
+492 ELTDKMKEIVLR

>member
-13 KTVGESLED
+13 KTVGESLEE

-31 QEASEEIKKSIQ
+31 QEAREEVRKNIQ
-43 EAKMNQLNSD
+43 EAKLNQSNY
-53 DSDDSDDDDDDDD
+53 DDDDDDDNWDYPLTKLSDDDD

-74 FKNGVLTIAE
+74 FKNGVLTINE
-84 GHTTLGEDSLE
+84 GHTTLGEDALE

-101 KVVFPSTLKEIDGCF
+101 KVVFPSTLREIDGCF

-165 EVFDGCT
+165 EVFD
-172 NLRKITFPST
+172 R
-182 LKSLQSTTYKC
+182 
-193 ENIEELD
+193 
-200 LSKVH
+200 
-205 LLKEIPD
+205 
-212 CLFEDCERLQEISF
+212 
-226 PEGVETIGSEVFDSC
+226 C

-270 LSKVHLLKEIPDN
+270 LSKVHLLEEIPDN
-283 FISEN
+283 FIGEN

-325 GTLNNEEY
+325 GTLNDDEY

-349 LCAYI
+349 LCANI

-411 LPEQDQDIETP
+411 MLEQDQDIETP

-427 TEDIQEE
+427 TEELEDETKDIQ
-434 AEEIQEETEEIQ
+434 
-446 DETEEIQEETEEI
+446 D
-459 QEETEE
+459 ETEE

>member
-13 KTVGESLED
+13 KTVGESLEE

-31 QEASEEIKKSIQ
+31 QEAREEVRKNIQ
-43 EAKMNQLNSD
+43 EAKQNQFN
-53 DSDDSDDDDDDDD
+53 SDDDDDDDNWDYPLTKLSDDDD

-74 FKNGVLTIAE
+74 FKNGVLTIDE
-84 GHTTLGEDSLE
+84 GHTTLGEDALE

-101 KVVFPSTLKEIDGCF
+101 KVVFPSTLREIDGCF

-123 DYLEEVDF
+123 ESLEEVDF
-131 SKVKLLKEIPDCL
+131 SKVKLLKEIPDGL
-144 FENCKRLQEI
+144 FENCERLQKI
-154 NFPEGVEIIDS
+154 DIPEGVEII
-165 EVFDGCT
+165 
-172 NLRKITFPST
+172 
-182 LKSLQSTTYKC
+182 
-193 ENIEELD
+193 
-200 LSKVH
+200 
-205 LLKEIPD
+205 
-212 CLFEDCERLQEISF
+212 
-226 PEGVETIGSEVFDSC
+226 GSSVFDSC

-255 LQSTTYK
+255 LQSTTYE
-262 CKNIEELD
+262 CEMIEELD
-270 LSKVHLLKEIPDN
+270 LSKVHLLEEIPEY

-288 CKIETLV
+288 CDIQTLV

-314 EVYVPYTVEEI
+314 EVYVPYTVEKI
-325 GTLNNEEY
+325 GTLNDDEY
-333 APDVYIY
+333 SPEVYIY

-364 VYYAELLKDVDDTEV
+364 VYYAELLKEVDDTEV

-392 GTPVPS
+392 GTPVPP
-398 LTEVDEEDNSAPQ
+398 LTEVAK
-411 LPEQDQDIETP
+411 
-422 IVEEE
+422 EEE
-427 TEDIQEE
+427 TQDTQEESQDTQEEILDIQKES
-434 AEEIQEETEEIQ
+434 
-446 DETEEIQEETEEI
+446 
-459 QEETEE
+459 EE

-477 SDGLEELINSVAESD
+477 SDALEELINSAAASD
-492 ELTDKKKEIVLR
+492 ELADKMKEIVLR

>member
-13 KTVGESLED
+13 KTVGESLEE

-31 QEASEEIKKSIQ
+31 QEARKEVRKNIQ
-43 EAKMNQLNSD
+43 EAKQNQFNY
-53 DSDDSDDDDDDDD
+53 DDDDDNWDYPLTKLSDDDD

-74 FKNGVLTIAE
+74 FKNGVLTIDE
-84 GHTTLGEDSLE
+84 GHTTLGEDALE

-101 KVVFPSTLKEIDGCF
+101 KVVFPSTLREIDGCF

-131 SKVKLLKEIPDCL
+131 SKVHLLKEIPDCL

-154 NFPEGVEIIDS
+154 N
-165 EVFDGCT
+165 
-172 NLRKITFPST
+172 
-182 LKSLQSTTYKC
+182 
-193 ENIEELD
+193 
-200 LSKVH
+200 
-205 LLKEIPD
+205 
-212 CLFEDCERLQEISF
+212 F

-255 LQSTTYK
+255 LQSTTYE

-270 LSKVHLLKEIPDN
+270 LSKVHLLEEIPEY

-288 CKIETLV
+288 CDIQTLV

-314 EVYVPYTVEEI
+314 EIYVPYTVEKI
-325 GTLNNEEY
+325 GTLNDDEY

-364 VYYAELLKDVDDTEV
+364 VYYAELLKEVDDTEV

-386 DKLDFY
+386 DKLNFY
-392 GTPVPS
+392 GTPVPP
-398 LTEVDEEDNSAPQ
+398 LTEVAK
-411 LPEQDQDIETP
+411 
-422 IVEEE
+422 EEE
-427 TEDIQEE
+427 TQDTQEESQDTQEEILDIQKES
-434 AEEIQEETEEIQ
+434 
-446 DETEEIQEETEEI
+446 
-459 QEETEE
+459 EE

-477 SDGLEELINSVAESD
+477 SDALEELINSAAASD
-492 ELTDKKKEIVLR
+492 ELTDKMKEIVLR

>member
-13 KTVGESLED
+13 KTVGESLEE

-31 QEASEEIKKSIQ
+31 QEAREEVRKNIQ

-53 DSDDSDDDDDDDD
+53 DSDDDDDDDADDD

-74 FKNGVLTIAE
+74 FANGVLTIDE
-84 GHTTLGEDSLE
+84 GHTTLDEEALE

-116 FSEHGHE
+116 FSEYGHE

-144 FENCKRLQEI
+144 FEDCKRLQEI
-154 NFPEGVEIIDS
+154 N
-165 EVFDGCT
+165 
-172 NLRKITFPST
+172 
-182 LKSLQSTTYKC
+182 
-193 ENIEELD
+193 
-200 LSKVH
+200 
-205 LLKEIPD
+205 
-212 CLFEDCERLQEISF
+212 F

-255 LQSTTYK
+255 LESTTYK

-270 LSKVHLLKEIPDN
+270 LSKVHLLEEIPDN
-283 FISEN
+283 FIGEN

-325 GTLNNEEY
+325 GTLNDEEY
-333 APDVYIY
+333 SPDVYIY

-364 VYYAELLKDVDDTEV
+364 VYYAELLKEVDDTEV

-392 GTPVPS
+392 GTPVPP
-398 LTEVDEEDNSAPQ
+398 LTEVAEEDNSVPP
-411 LPEQDQDIETP
+411 LPELDQDIETLP
-422 IVEEE
+422 AEEEE
-427 TEDIQEE
+427 TQDTQEEVDIQEE
-434 AEEIQEETEEIQ
+434 S
-446 DETEEIQEETEEI
+446 
-459 QEETEE
+459 EE
-465 IPTIQKSPGNLF
+465 IPTVQKSPGNLF
-477 SDGLEELINSVAESD
+477 SDGLEELINCAAAND
-492 ELTDKKKEIVLR
+492 ELTDKMKEIVLR

>member
-13 KTVGESLED
+13 KTVGESLEE

-31 QEASEEIKKSIQ
+31 QEAREEVRKNIQ
-43 EAKMNQLNSD
+43 EAKMNQLNSE
-53 DSDDSDDDDDDDD
+53 DDSDDDDDDDADDD

-74 FKNGVLTIAE
+74 FANGVLTIDE
-84 GHTTLGEDSLE
+84 GHTTLDEDALE

-101 KVVFPSTLKEIDGCF
+101 KVVFPSTLREIDGCF

-144 FENCKRLQEI
+144 FEDCKRLQEI
-154 NFPEGVEIIDS
+154 N
-165 EVFDGCT
+165 
-172 NLRKITFPST
+172 
-182 LKSLQSTTYKC
+182 
-193 ENIEELD
+193 
-200 LSKVH
+200 
-205 LLKEIPD
+205 
-212 CLFEDCERLQEISF
+212 F

-270 LSKVHLLKEIPDN
+270 LSKVHLLEEIPDN
-283 FISEN
+283 FIGEN

-295 IPVGVKIVGDEFAS
+295 IPVGVKKLGYEFAS

-325 GTLNNEEY
+325 GTLNDDEY

-354 KTLYVPEELY
+354 KTLYVPEDLY
-364 VYYAELLKDVDDTEV
+364 IYYAELLKEVDDTEV

-392 GTPVPS
+392 GTPVPP
-398 LTEVDEEDNSAPQ
+398 LTEVAK
-411 LPEQDQDIETP
+411 
-422 IVEEE
+422 EEE
-427 TEDIQEE
+427 TQDTQEESQDTQEEILDIQKES
-434 AEEIQEETEEIQ
+434 
-446 DETEEIQEETEEI
+446 
-459 QEETEE
+459 EE

-477 SDGLEELINSVAESD
+477 SDALEELINSAAASD
-492 ELTDKKKEIVLR
+492 ELTDKMKEIVLR